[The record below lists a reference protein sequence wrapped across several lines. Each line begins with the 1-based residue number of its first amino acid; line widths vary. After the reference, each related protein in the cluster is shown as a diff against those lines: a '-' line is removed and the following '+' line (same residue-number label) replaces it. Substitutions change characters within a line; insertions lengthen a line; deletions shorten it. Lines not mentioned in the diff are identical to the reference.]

1 METTENKETETH
13 DEMWRS
19 WEKEHRRGKIL
30 GGIVL
35 VIIGSLFL
43 AKELGAIFPEWL
55 FTWKVLL
62 IAIGLF
68 TGIKHKF
75 RNGGWLI
82 PIFVGSAFL
91 MSDLYPELALRPF
104 LWPVL
109 IIMIGL
115 FIIFKP
121 HRKNKLR
128 NWEKWQKHGYGRH
141 DYFKQRFQQDTE
153 NYETSSTNDDSI
165 DFVSFMGGVKKNV
178 ITKKFKR
185 GDVTVVLAGTELNL
199 SQTDIEETASL
210 EITAVLGGLTLIVPA
225 NWEIIKS
232 ELVCVLGGI
241 EDKRPIQPNVTND
254 SKKVLI
260 LRGTAILGGIEI
272 KSY

>member
-1 METTENKETETH
+1 MDTTENKETETH
-13 DEMWRS
+13 DEMWRD

-75 RNGGWLI
+75 RNAGWLI
-82 PIFVGSAFL
+82 PIFVGGAFL

-109 IIMIGL
+109 IIMVGL
-115 FIIFKP
+115 FVIFKP
-121 HRKNKLR
+121 RRKNKYQDWKR
-128 NWEKWQKHGYGRH
+128 WQKHGHRRH
-141 DYFKQRFQQDTE
+141 EYFKHRFEE
-153 NYETSSTNDDSI
+153 NYENYGMSTTNEDSVESFSFMSGIKKKVVTKNFKNGDITVVFAGAEI
-165 DFVSFMGGVKKNV
+165 DFSQADFTDKASLEVTAVFGGVK
-178 ITKKFKR
+178 
-185 GDVTVVLAGTELNL
+185 
-199 SQTDIEETASL
+199 
-210 EITAVLGGLTLIVPA
+210 LILPA
-225 NWEIIKS
+225 NWEIQS
-232 ELVCVLGGI
+232 ELVCVFGSV
-241 EDKRPIQPNVTND
+241 EDKRATHPSSLND
-254 SKKVLI
+254 SKKILV
-260 LRGTAILGGIEI
+260 LRGTAFMGGIEI
-272 KSY
+272 KNY